1 MDETLRQLSDLL
13 LRSIPTIALFVIVYA
28 GYVFLV
34 HRPLVRTLRERHDR
48 TEGALEK
55 ARADVA
61 AAEAKTSEYE
71 QRIREAQVAVFRS
84 QEARRS
90 AALTARVE
98 AVQEARRQAHARVAE
113 ARSAL
118 EQDMEAVKGTL
129 ETDAERLAR
138 EIIERILAPIA
149 VAQTPVGGAQ

>member
-1 MDETLRQLSDLL
+1 MEETLRQLSDLL
-13 LRSIPTIALFVIVYA
+13 LRSIPTIVLFLIVYA

-61 AAEAKTSEYE
+61 AAEARATEYE
-71 QRIREAQVAVFRS
+71 QRIREAQLAVFRA
-84 QEARRS
+84 QEARRN
-90 AALTARVE
+90 AAVAARTE
-98 AVQEARRQAHARVAE
+98 ALQEARRQAHARVGQAK
-113 ARSAL
+113 SVL
-118 EQDMEAVKGTL
+118 DQDMEAVKGTL
-129 ETDAERLAR
+129 QTDAERLAR
-138 EIIERILAPIA
+138 EIIERILAPVA